1 MKITDLTLYKVPP
14 RWLFLKIST
23 DEGIDGW
30 GEPVIE
36 GRADTVRT
44 AVEEFRNYLIG
55 KDPANIEDHW
65 QVMYRCGFYRGGPE
79 VMSAI
84 AGIDQALWDIKGKK
98 LGVPVYELLGGA
110 CRDKLRVYRWIG
122 GDRPSDIKANVLEA
136 KAQGYSAIKMNA
148 TEEMHYIDSFKK
160 IDAVCERVAII
171 RDTLGM
177 DMDIAVDFHGR
188 VHKTMAR
195 VLAKELDQFHLMFIE
210 EPVLSQNNEA
220 MRDIRQATCTP
231 IATGERMFSRWEFKI
246 CWKQAMWISSSP
258 IFPMRAVSASAR
270 RLQRWQKPTMWLL
283 RRIARLAR
291 LPSARAFSWIP
302 ARLTHLFRSRVSA
315 STITRAATCWIIWQ
329 MRASMNITK
338 ALWACSRV
346 RVLA

>member
-23 DEGIDGW
+23 DEGLDGW

-160 IDAVCERVAII
+160 RILLTWS
-171 RDTLGM
+171 DTG
-177 DMDIAVDFHGR
+177 
-188 VHKTMAR
+188 
-195 VLAKELDQFHLMFIE
+195 
-210 EPVLSQNNEA
+210 
-220 MRDIRQATCTP
+220 
-231 IATGERMFSRWEFKI
+231 
-246 CWKQAMWISSSP
+246 
-258 IFPMRAVSASAR
+258 
-270 RLQRWQKPTMWLL
+270 
-283 RRIARLAR
+283 
-291 LPSARAFSWIP
+291 
-302 ARLTHLFRSRVSA
+302 
-315 STITRAATCWIIWQ
+315 
-329 MRASMNITK
+329 
-338 ALWACSRV
+338 
-346 RVLA
+346 

>member
-177 DMDIAVDFHGR
+177 DMDIAEVSMWPSGHYRIEPAEGFCRFYLLKLMITSLSLGR
-188 VHKTMAR
+188 EVFLRNA
-195 VLAKELDQFHLMFIE
+195 
-210 EPVLSQNNEA
+210 
-220 MRDIRQATCTP
+220 
-231 IATGERMFSRWEFKI
+231 G
-246 CWKQAMWISSSP
+246 ISGRKY
-258 IFPMRAVSASAR
+258 F
-270 RLQRWQKPTMWLL
+270 
-283 RRIARLAR
+283 
-291 LPSARAFSWIP
+291 
-302 ARLTHLFRSRVSA
+302 
-315 STITRAATCWIIWQ
+315 
-329 MRASMNITK
+329 
-338 ALWACSRV
+338 
-346 RVLA
+346 